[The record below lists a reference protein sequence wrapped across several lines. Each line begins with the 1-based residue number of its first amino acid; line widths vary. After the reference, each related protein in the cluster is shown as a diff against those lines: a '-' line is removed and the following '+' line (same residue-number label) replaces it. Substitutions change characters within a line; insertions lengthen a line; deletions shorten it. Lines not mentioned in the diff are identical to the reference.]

1 MKSKMNLKVWVC
13 NMCLLKFLA
22 WVFGGNRKN
31 QDDEMD
37 DLEFDEMM
45 DYWDELDEEDLDKD

>member
-1 MKSKMNLKVWVC
+1 
-13 NMCLLKFLA
+13 MCLLKFLA

-37 DLEFDEMM
+37 NLEFDEMM